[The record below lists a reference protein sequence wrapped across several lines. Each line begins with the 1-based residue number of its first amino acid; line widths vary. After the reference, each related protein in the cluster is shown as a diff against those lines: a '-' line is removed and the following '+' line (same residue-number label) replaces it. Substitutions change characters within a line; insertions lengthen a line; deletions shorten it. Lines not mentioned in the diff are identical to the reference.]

1 MVKCIQALYQSD
13 GTSPQTF
20 GVLRSAA
27 CQYYFLLKRKP
38 RCRYRGCPV
47 RYPYPT
53 GVEWICQVNLQDYQL
68 PTTVTTKANF
78 VSPAVTRVTT
88 VPYKGENYAKI
99 DALYDSVSD
108 LVNESF
114 KAWYC
119 KQFQVLGADTVR
131 QCAAIARQEA
141 RNDKRKYFSYLLKNY
156 KERT

>member
-1 MVKCIQALYQSD
+1 MY
-13 GTSPQTF
+13 TSIEPVRWNKPTDLSEYYDNCLS
-20 GVLRSAA
+20 VL
-27 CQYYFLLKRKP
+27 FPIKRKP

-53 GVEWICQVNLQDYQL
+53 GVEWICQVNHLF
-68 PTTVTTKANF
+68 PTTVTTKGNF
-78 VSPAVTRVTT
+78 VTPTVTDVTT

-108 LVNESF
+108 LVNETF
-114 KAWYC
+114 KPWYC
-119 KQFQVLGADTVR
+119 KQFQSLGSDTVL

-156 KERT
+156 KERV